1 MLTVNLVCA
10 GIMSFWAG
18 ILNEENASSLLSG
31 YNTMSDEKK
40 KNVDFKAIVG
50 LYKKVF
56 YGISIAFVINGIL
69 SHFFPNDQLWGSILM
84 LIFCWGMLPLFFL
97 GKKHDPNTYSK
108 WQYAINYFV
117 LGLLFFGGLILSIL
131 IYTSEGDLL
140 IK

>member
-69 SHFFPNDQLWGSILM
+69 SYFFPNDQLWGALLIL
-84 LIFCWGMLPLFFL
+84 IVCWGMLPLFFPI
-97 GKKHDPNTYSK
+97 KKHDPNMFPK
-108 WQYAINYFV
+108 WQYILNYFI

>member
-69 SHFFPNDQLWGSILM
+69 SYFFPNDQLWGLYINVNFLLGNASFIL
-84 LIFCWGMLPLFFL
+84 FR
-97 GKKHDPNTYSK
+97 
-108 WQYAINYFV
+108 
-117 LGLLFFGGLILSIL
+117 
-131 IYTSEGDLL
+131 
-140 IK
+140 